1 MGRTSYGSTKLKNAW
16 IDEGKR
22 IISFT
27 QLENAEVYL
36 AEEET
41 FWNRILRL
49 MRSGYRMQ

>member
-1 MGRTSYGSTKLKNAW
+1 MGRTSGSSGKLKNAW

-27 QLENAEVYL
+27 CLENAQEYL

-41 FWNRILRL
+41 FWNHILRL

>member
-1 MGRTSYGSTKLKNAW
+1 MGRTSNSSKLKNAW

-27 QLENAEVYL
+27 CLENAQVFL

-41 FWNRILRL
+41 FWSQILRL
-49 MRSGYRMQ
+49 MHAGYRMQ

>member
-1 MGRTSYGSTKLKNAW
+1 MGRTSCSPKLKNAW

-27 QLENAEVYL
+27 CLENAQVYL

-41 FWNRILRL
+41 FWSQILRL
-49 MRSGYRMQ
+49 MHAGYRMQ

>member
-1 MGRTSYGSTKLKNAW
+1 MGRTGKSVPKLKNAW
-16 IDEGKR
+16 IDEGNR

-36 AEEET
+36 AEEKV
-41 FWNRILRL
+41 FWNRILGL